1 MVKAIF
7 FDFWGT
13 LAENGTYSPL
23 KQTFRILRVRM
34 PFGQFAEQFE
44 RMFFTKPFEDQV
56 EAFTIVCR
64 AFNCPPKPF
73 IIDKLVGV
81 WNKNKLLAK
90 PYPDTLDTLKML
102 KQKGFKL
109 YLVSN
114 SQSNT
119 IEPLVEKFGMSE
131 LFDGLYVSYAEGFL
145 KTDGLF
151 DAALQKSG
159 FSKDEV
165 ISVGDTIETD
175 IRGAEK
181 SGIKSILIDRRN
193 TRDYPDKVMDL
204 PQLLSKIEFT
214 ETKQETKTKVTKKEI
229 KEVKEVKESKS
240 EEKKTTKKAAAPKK
254 TAAKKKTAKR
264 KEE

>member
-90 PYPDTLDTLKML
+90 PYPDTLDTLKTL
-102 KQKGFKL
+102 KDKGFKL

-119 IEPLVEKFGMSE
+119 IEPLVEKFGMNE
-131 LFDGLYVSYAEGFL
+131 LFDGLYTSYAEGCL

-165 ISVGDTIETD
+165 LSVGDTIETD

-193 TRDYPDKVMDL
+193 TRDYPDKITEL
-204 PQLLSKIEFT
+204 PQLLAKVELTESK
-214 ETKQETKTKVTKKEI
+214 ETKTKQAKKET
-229 KEVKEVKESKS
+229 KEVKESKS
-240 EEKKTTKKAAAPKK
+240 EEKKTAKKTAAPKK
-254 TAAKKKTAKR
+254 TAAKKKTTKK

>member
-1 MVKAIF
+1 MVKAVF

-44 RMFFTKPFEDQV
+44 RTFFTKPFEDQV
-56 EAFTIVCR
+56 EAFTLVCNT
-64 AFNCPPKPF
+64 FNCPPKPF

-90 PYPDTLDTLKML
+90 VYPETVDALKAL
-102 KQKGFKL
+102 KDKGLKL
-109 YLVSN
+109 YLISN

-119 IEPLVEKFGMSE
+119 IEPLIEKFGMKD
-131 LFDGLYVSYAEGFL
+131 LFDGLFVSYNEGCL

-151 DAALQKSG
+151 EAALEKTG
-159 FSKDEV
+159 LEKDEV
-165 ISVGDTIETD
+165 VSVGDSIETD

-181 SGIKSILIDRRN
+181 AGIKAILVDRRG
-193 TRDYPDKVMDL
+193 TREFPNKIALITDL
-204 PQLLSKIEFT
+204 VEKIE
-214 ETKQETKTKVTKKEI
+214 VTKENA
-229 KEVKEVKESKS
+229 V
-240 EEKKTTKKAAAPKK
+240 EKKTAKKSAKKEEAPKK
-254 TAAKKKTAKR
+254 KVAKKKAAKKKG
-264 KEE
+264 E

>member
-23 KQTFRILRVRM
+23 KQTFRILRARM

-44 RMFFTKPFEDQV
+44 RTFFTKPFEDQV
-56 EAFTIVCR
+56 EAFTIVCNT
-64 AFNCPPKPF
+64 FNCPPKPF

-90 PYPDTLDTLKML
+90 LYPETIDALKAL
-102 KQKGFKL
+102 KDKGFKL
-109 YLVSN
+109 YLISN

-119 IEPLVEKFGMSE
+119 IEPLIEKFGMKE
-131 LFDGLYVSYAEGFL
+131 LFDGLFVSCSEGCL

-151 DAALQKSG
+151 ETALEKTKL
-159 FSKDEV
+159 SKDEV
-165 ISVGDTIETD
+165 VSVGDSIETD
-175 IRGAEK
+175 IRGAERA
-181 SGIKSILIDRRN
+181 GIKAILVDRRG
-193 TRDYPDKVMDL
+193 TRDFPNKIA
-204 PQLLSKIEFT
+204 LLTELVDKIEIT
-214 ETKQETKTKVTKKEI
+214 KET
-229 KEVKEVKESKS
+229 
-240 EEKKTTKKAAAPKK
+240 EKKTAKKIKEEKSEKTEAPKK
-254 TAAKKKTAKR
+254 KAAKKKAAKK

>member
-44 RMFFTKPFEDQV
+44 RTFFTKPFEDQV
-56 EAFTIVCR
+56 EAFTLVCNT
-64 AFNCPPKPF
+64 FNCPPKPF

-90 PYPDTLDTLKML
+90 VYPETIDALKAL
-102 KQKGFKL
+102 KDKGFKL
-109 YLVSN
+109 YLISN

-119 IEPLVEKFGMSE
+119 IEPLIEKFGMNE
-131 LFDGLYVSYAEGFL
+131 LFDGLFVSYNEGCL

-151 DAALQKSG
+151 ETAMQKAG
-159 FSKDEV
+159 LTKDEV
-165 ISVGDTIETD
+165 VSVGDSIETD

-181 SGIKSILIDRRN
+181 AGIKAILVDRRG
-193 TRDYPDKVMDL
+193 TREFP
-204 PQLLSKIEFT
+204 SKIALLT
-214 ETKQETKTKVTKKEI
+214 ELVDKIQLTDST
-229 KEVKEVKESKS
+229 
-240 EEKKTTKKAAAPKK
+240 EKKPAKKAAKKEEKSEKTEVPKK
-254 TAAKKKTAKR
+254 KAAKKKAAK
-264 KEE
+264 KKGE

>member
-1 MVKAIF
+1 MTKAIF

-44 RMFFTKPFEDQV
+44 RMFFTKSFEDQV
-56 EAFTIVCR
+56 EAFTQVCI

-90 PYPDTLDTLKML
+90 LYPDTLNTLKTL
-102 KQKGFKL
+102 KEKGFKL

-119 IEPLVEKFGMSE
+119 IEPLLEKFGMTD
-131 LFDGLYVSYAEGFL
+131 LFDGLFISYAQGCL

-151 DAALQKSG
+151 DKAIEKTG
-159 FSKDEV
+159 FAKEDI
-165 ISVGDTIETD
+165 ISVGDALETD

-181 SGIKSILIDRRN
+181 AGIHAILLDRRN
-193 TRDYPDKVMDL
+193 NREFPHKVMEL
-204 PQLLSKIEFT
+204 TELLDKIKFTSKEKENEEPKPSKKLKN
-214 ETKQETKTKVTKKEI
+214 ETKETD
-229 KEVKEVKESKS
+229 S
-240 EEKKTTKKAAAPKK
+240 EDKKTTKKTAVKKK
-254 TAAKKKTAKR
+254 TEKTAKKKNK
-264 KEE
+264 KEDK